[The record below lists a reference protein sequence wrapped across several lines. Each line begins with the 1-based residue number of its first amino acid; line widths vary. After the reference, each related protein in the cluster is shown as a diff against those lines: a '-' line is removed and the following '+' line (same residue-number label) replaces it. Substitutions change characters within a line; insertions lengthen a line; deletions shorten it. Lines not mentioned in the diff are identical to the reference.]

1 MASSHEGLRRATS
14 EIFTSWVHAPAG
26 YYAAHGIGAAHDTAG
41 SVIALLEGAF
51 MLGRAHRSTDP
62 VLAARAAA
70 QAIVSA
76 ALAASDGVAG
86 AGTGENV
93 TF

>member
-1 MASSHEGLRRATS
+1 MASTHEGLRRATS
-14 EIFTSWVHAPAG
+14 EIFTSWVHALAG

-51 MLGRAHRSTDP
+51 ILGRAHRSTDP